1 MTRTLRFSASAA
13 CSLGDGDGDGG
24 KSAVSAGGE
33 DEGDGEGGDEDD
45 DEGAMRR
52 LGGLEREED
61 VGFMHALGFEY
72 DEIARRVREGSM

>member
-24 KSAVSAGGE
+24 KSAASAGSEHE
-33 DEGDGEGGDEDD
+33 DEGEGGDDD
-45 DEGAMRR
+45 EEGAMRR